1 MRSIALA
8 VAVATL
14 SSCTEKTAGSA
25 SKDVAA
31 TAAPDASVPVAGPR
45 LLEVGP
51 RFVSNQT
58 SQPLALYGEQLEAG
72 PLTVTVKGPD
82 ESPITTLSIPT
93 VKVDARHLYARLPP
107 VKLPAAMAEAVAT
120 LTLAGAPS
128 KLELRLIN
136 DQSFPELVALAQ
148 SNDGKWLFAASQTED
163 ALYAF
168 EVASKKVTRIEV
180 LDGPSAL
187 ATFVDAQK
195 KPWLVVAHR
204 FAPSLLL
211 VSQEPPFT
219 EKKEVPVF
227 NHVSALAADGDTLF
241 VAEQARDTVAAYGL
255 SDLKEKWRTPVL
267 ANPRVLQPSPKG
279 LYVGSEETGLLERL
293 DPKTGAALEQ
303 VTPVPGTPI
312 IGGGTAAFSAQI
324 MGGSAPRAFAW
335 SKKLDRLYVASI
347 GPNIGP
353 NEKKMEVSMNG
364 GVGVVAPP
372 ANAKRDPSS
381 SYLLHLGF
389 GAGVTEAL
397 ALDDARGVLYAAD
410 VSLGLVRVLDL
421 KKLSSPGT
429 AGQALLAELALP
441 PPDDFPL
448 IRPKGDFVVNNRAGV
463 SLHSGP
469 WALALSPDQNTLW
482 VLNRFTATVA
492 RLDVKAAA
500 QSKAQ
505 WVEQTQLTSP
515 LTQPVR
521 RKGEVLYFA
530 DLGRTAMSCDACH
543 PDGHMGD
550 VMFEKT
556 HPLRFYRVP
565 TVRGSRFSPP
575 YFTPASTHSMGET
588 AEVVGSRNRF
598 QNPKLTVDEIN
609 ALSIYGLDL
618 TLLPNPFVQEDGAPP
633 EQLALPDGKVGHPR
647 AGIAAFEKAQCKTC
661 HPPPHFTSDQD
672 QKTRGW
678 YLDAG
683 TPELFPLRTQWQNPT
698 YKGFAPPPLAGSWDV
713 WPMLTTGLGGW
724 SVTDGGVLQV
734 DDRYPARAAVTKY
747 APIHG
752 RADLLNGQEVDDL
765 LAWLMTL

>member
-8 VAVATL
+8 VAVTTL
-14 SSCTEKTAGSA
+14 SSCTEK
-25 SKDVAA
+25 AA
-31 TAAPDASVPVAGPR
+31 PPAPPAAPDAAAAPAGPR
-45 LLEVGP
+45 LLDVGP

-58 SQPLALYGEQLEAG
+58 SQPLALYGEQLDAKV
-72 PLTVTVKGPD
+72 LTVTVKGPD
-82 ESPITTLSIPT
+82 DSAITTLSIPT
-93 VKVDARHLYARLPP
+93 VKVDDRHLYARLPP
-107 VKLPAAMAEAVAT
+107 VKLPSAMAEAVAT
-120 LTLAGAPS
+120 LSLEGTSS
-128 KLELRLIN
+128 KVELRLIN
-136 DQSFPELVALAQ
+136 DQSFPELMALAQ

-168 EVASKKVTRIEV
+168 EVATKKVTRLEV

-187 ATFVDAQK
+187 ATWVDPQK
-195 KPWLVVAHR
+195 KAWLLVAHR
-204 FAPSLLL
+204 FAPSVLLI
-211 VSQEPPFT
+211 SQEPPFT

-227 NHVSALAADGDTLF
+227 NHVSALAVEGDTLF
-241 VAEQARDTVAAYGL
+241 VAEQARDTVAAFSL
-255 SDLKEKWRTPVL
+255 PELKEKWRSPVL

-293 DPKTGAALEQ
+293 DEKTGEALEQ

-312 IGGGTAAFSAQI
+312 IGGGTAAFSQQI
-324 MGGSAPRAFAW
+324 MGGSAPRAFVW
-335 SKKLDRLYVASI
+335 SKKLDRLYLASI

-372 ANAKRDPSS
+372 AAPKKDS

-397 ALDDARGVLYAAD
+397 ALDDAKGVLYPAD

-421 KKLSSPGT
+421 KKLSSPAT
-429 AGQALLAELALP
+429 ADKASLGEVALP

-469 WALALSPDQNTLW
+469 WALLLSPDRNTLW
-482 VLNRFTATVA
+482 VLNRFTATLA
-492 RLDVKAAA
+492 KLDVKGAQ

-575 YFTPASTHSMGET
+575 YFTPASTHSMGQT

-633 EQLALPDGKVGHPR
+633 LELTLPDGKVGHPR

-683 TPELFPLRTQWQNPT
+683 TPELFPLRTQWQDPT

-713 WPMLTTGLGGW
+713 WPMLTTGLAGW
-724 SVTDGGVLQV
+724 TVTDGGVLQV
-734 DDRYPARAAVTKY
+734 DDRYPARAAVTRY
-747 APIHG
+747 APLHG
-752 RADLLNGQEVDDL
+752 RADLLNEQEVNDL